1 MADLESKSLAEL
13 HKLAGEAGI
22 EKFRLLR
29 REDLIAKLGGADGD
43 DSGESEGR
51 GRSRSRRR
59 SRGRRGDREP
69 RGGDESDR
77 DDEDEDRSEGRG
89 SGSADADE
97 DEGDEAADDRGERRS
112 RGRSGRRSRGRD
124 RDRDRDRGGS
134 RDSGSREDRA
144 EEAEPELTEITGV
157 LDVLPRGS
165 GLIRGDG
172 APEAGVYV
180 SPAQIRR
187 CELRSGDEVT
197 GPVRPARRGERR
209 PSLVRVELVNGEPPV
224 DDRSPSFDKLTPV
237 APHRPIPLSTDS
249 DDVLARAVD
258 LLAPLAFGQR
268 VLVEAQPRSGR
279 TSFLRALAKAIVK
292 GSEDADVTVLLVDER
307 PEEVTAW
314 KRAVPEVEVA
324 AAPADLGAHE
334 QVRVA
339 ERALAKVKR
348 QAEAGK
354 DVVIIVDSL
363 TRLGNA
369 YGDPGAVKPFFG
381 TGREL
386 EEEGAG
392 SVTVIATALWGAPGD
407 QAVMD
412 AVHTT
417 ENATIRLDASLA
429 AAGVV
434 PSLDVTSCAISG
446 QEALLDDQAV
456 AAIRRLRSE
465 LGGME
470 PIPAAARLVELIK
483 GSSSNEELLNRL

>member
-1 MADLESKSLAEL
+1 MGDLGSKSLAEL
-13 HKLAGEAGI
+13 HELAGEAGI

-29 REDLIAKLGGADGD
+29 REDLIAKLGGADTAGSDTDSRTDSD
-43 DSGESEGR
+43 DSADGTRSR
-51 GRSRSRRR
+51 RSGRSRSRRR
-59 SRGRRGDREP
+59 GGRDGDRESGTEREA
-69 RGGDESDR
+69 RGGR
-77 DDEDEDRSEGRG
+77 D
-89 SGSADADE
+89 SGSDSDE
-97 DEGDEAADDRGERRS
+97 EDGES
-112 RGRSGRRSRGRD
+112 RRSGRRSRGRD
-124 RDRDRDRGGS
+124 GDRGRDSRESGRGARDGRRGS
-134 RDSGSREDRA
+134 RDDRSD
-144 EEAEPELTEITGV
+144 EPEPELTQVNGV
-157 LDVLPRGS
+157 LEVLPRGS
-165 GLIRGDG
+165 GLVRGEG

-224 DDRSPSFDKLTPV
+224 DDRSPSFDKLTPI
-237 APHRPIPLSTDS
+237 APHRPIPLSTES

-279 TSFLRALAKAIVK
+279 TSFLRALAKAIAK

-314 KRAVPEVEVA
+314 TREVPEVEVA

-348 QAEAGK
+348 QAEAGN

-363 TRLGNA
+363 TRLGSA
-369 YGDPGAVKPFFG
+369 YGEPGAVKPFFG
-381 TGREL
+381 LGREL
-386 EEEGAG
+386 EEEGSG
-392 SVTVIATALWGAPGD
+392 SITVIATALWGAPGD

-446 QEALLDDQAV
+446 QEALLDEKQVD
-456 AAIRRLRSE
+456 AIRRLRAE
-465 LGGME
+465 LGAME

-483 GSSSNEELLNRL
+483 GSPNNEALLERF

>member
-1 MADLESKSLAEL
+1 MADLKSKSLAEL
-13 HKLAGEAGI
+13 HELAGEAGI

-29 REDLIAKLGGADGD
+29 REELIEKLGDSKDSSD
-43 DSGESEGR
+43 DSGESGGR
-51 GRSRSRRR
+51 DGGSSRRR
-59 SRGRRGDREP
+59 R
-69 RGGDESDR
+69 RGGD
-77 DDEDEDRSEGRG
+77 
-89 SGSADADE
+89 
-97 DEGDEAADDRGERRS
+97 
-112 RGRSGRRSRGRD
+112 RD
-124 RDRDRDRGGS
+124 RDRDRDGDRDRGKGRERRGDRERRS
-134 RDSGSREDRA
+134 GGDRDEKTDEREDKDSGP
-144 EEAEPELTEITGV
+144 EPELTEITGV

-165 GLIRGDG
+165 GIIRSEDG
-172 APEAGVYV
+172 PSAGIYV

-187 CELRSGDEVT
+187 CELRSGDEVS

-224 DDRSPSFDKLTPV
+224 DERAPRFESLTPV
-237 APHRPIPLSTDS
+237 APHRHMPLSGDG
-249 DDVLARAVD
+249 DDILARSVD

-279 TSFLRALAKAIVK
+279 TSFLRSLAKAIAK
-292 GSEDADVTVLLVDER
+292 GAGDEAEIIVLLIDER

-314 KRAVPEVEVA
+314 SREVPEVEIA

-339 ERALAKVKR
+339 ERMLAKVKR
-348 QAEAGK
+348 QAEAGN

-381 TGREL
+381 AGREL
-386 EEEGAG
+386 EEDGAG

-407 QAVMD
+407 QDVMD

-417 ENATIRLDASLA
+417 ENATIRLDAGLA

-434 PSLDVTSCAISG
+434 PSLDVTSCAVSG
-446 QEALLDDQAV
+446 QEAVLDQAGV
-456 AAIRRLRSE
+456 DAVRRLRAE
-465 LGGME
+465 LKDME
-470 PIPAAARLVELIK
+470 PVPAANRLAELIK
-483 GSSSNEELLNRL
+483 GSASNEELLNRL